1 MQKTLVYRN
10 VLVLNQSYEP
20 LLICDVKRAIVL
32 VIQEKASIVKAVDD
46 VMLRT
51 VSDSYPV
58 PSIIRIQRYIRINQW
73 MAILNKN
80 NIFKRDNYTCQ
91 YCGAR
96 NVPLTIDHVVPRV
109 KGGGDT
115 WNNLVTACHQ
125 CNNRK
130 GHKPLKE
137 VGMVLLRRPK
147 KPHRIHTLQRYARSV
162 VNEWRPFLFLD

>member
-1 MQKTLVYRN
+1 MVYRN

-46 VMLRT
+46 LILRT
-51 VSDSYPV
+51 VSENYPV

-73 MAILNKN
+73 MTILNKN

-96 NVPLTIDHVVPRV
+96 NVPLTIDHVIPKV

-115 WNNLVTACHQ
+115 WNNLVTACHA
-125 CNNRK
+125 CNNQK
-130 GHKPLKE
+130 GHKTLRE